1 MSSFVD
7 HDLPDEGHR
16 HQLSKRQAILRV
28 LLFLRLAARLRRGLP
43 VASVMR
49 FRADDDE

>member
-1 MSSFVD
+1 MTSFVD

-28 LLFLRLAARLRRGLP
+28 LLYLRLAARLRRGLP
-43 VASVMR
+43 VTTVRR
-49 FRADDDE
+49 FRAEDE